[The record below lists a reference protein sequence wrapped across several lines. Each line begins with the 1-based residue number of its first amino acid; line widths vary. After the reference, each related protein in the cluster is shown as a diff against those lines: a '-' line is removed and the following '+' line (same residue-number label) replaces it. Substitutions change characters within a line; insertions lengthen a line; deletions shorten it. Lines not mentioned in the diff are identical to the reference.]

1 MQGAIKLKPNGLFFR
16 KKHIRYR
23 CEKIFLRICV
33 KAVKTVDIACRSVY
47 NSTVAFTFA
56 KL

>member
-1 MQGAIKLKPNGLFFR
+1 MQGAIKLKPSGLFFR
-16 KKHIRYR
+16 RNSVR
-23 CEKIFLRICV
+23 RRREKNFLRFCV
-33 KAVKTVDIACRSVY
+33 KAVKTVDIASRSVY

>member
-1 MQGAIKLKPNGLFFR
+1 MQGAIKLKPGGLFSRRNFVR
-16 KKHIRYR
+16 RR
-23 CEKIFLRICV
+23 REKIFLRICV
-33 KAVKTVDIACRSVY
+33 NAVKTVDNMSRYVY

>member
-1 MQGAIKLKPNGLFFR
+1 MQSATKLKPSGLFFSR
-16 KKHIRYR
+16 NSVRR
-23 CEKIFLRICV
+23 RREKIFLLICV
-33 KAVKTVDIACRSVY
+33 KAIKTVDIACRSVY

>member
-1 MQGAIKLKPNGLFFR
+1 MQGAIKLKPSGLFFR
-16 KKHIRYR
+16 KNSVRR
-23 CEKIFLRICV
+23 RREKNFLRLCV
-33 KAVKTVDIACRSVY
+33 KAVKTVDIASRSVY